1 MDGKQTSKVINPV
14 PLYFEDVRVLASGNF
29 YHPAEGVIS
38 NLHVKTVPDGKSLF
52 WNNFSSL
59 TTTIHFV
66 EQYSKIPDDIPLI
79 SQIFIQDQGQFI
91 GNEKLKGTFSKWG
104 PTYEIKFDVKL
115 GLTFVRPGAYPLR
128 EIIKFSSGK
137 GDCCLIGQRIP
148 AVYFSKVEFMFI
160 L

>member
-1 MDGKQTSKVINPV
+1 M
-14 PLYFEDVRVLASGNF
+14 
-29 YHPAEGVIS
+29 
-38 NLHVKTVPDGKSLF
+38 
-52 WNNFSSL
+52 

-79 SQIFIQDQGQFI
+79 SQIFIQDQGKFI
-91 GNEKLKGTFSKWG
+91 ANERLIGTFAKWG

-115 GLTFVRPGAYPLR
+115 GLTFSSRSNPLR